1 MPKIIA
7 IIDDEVEM
15 EYIYNMLLEDVIESR
30 EVDVRFF
37 SDSRL
42 FEQWLRHNNPD
53 LILSDISMPFI
64 SGAELGHRIRQSG
77 KNICTYFVSGH
88 DEHDYQ
94 QTMKELGI
102 SRYIAKPLN
111 LNKMME
117 FIKTDLGLTG

>member
-7 IIDDEVEM
+7 IIDDEIEM
-15 EYIYNMLLEDVIESR
+15 EFIYNMLLEDVIKSR
-30 EVDVRFF
+30 EVDVKFF

-42 FEQWLRHNNPD
+42 FENWIRFNNPD

-64 SGAELGHRIRQSG
+64 SGTELGHRIRQTG
-77 KNICTYFVSGH
+77 RNICTYFVSGH
-88 DEHDYQ
+88 DEYDY
-94 QTMKELGI
+94 KEAMEKLGV

-111 LNKMME
+111 LNKMIE